1 MKVKWGALMVDGRGK
16 IGGQVASKNRSGAY
30 MKNKV
35 TPINPRSQAQ
45 ILVRSYL
52 AAASSAWGSLDQSL
66 RSAFDSAV
74 NDWTSTNIFGDSV
87 KPTGKNLFSALGI
100 NLLSISEA
108 MPTSVPAKVAIPAM
122 GLESATIDISLGTFA
137 ITANNEPADFYF
149 VTSATPTLSPGTSFT
164 KGKFRKIFTNY
175 SAIGDTEDM
184 YAFYVA
190 RFGVP
195 AVGANI
201 SVEVKLIAATG
212 QAGLPET
219 LRVTVQE

>member
-16 IGGQVASKNRSGAY
+16 IGGQIASKNRSGAY

-100 NLLSISEA
+100 NLLSIGEA
-108 MPTSVPAKVAIPAM
+108 MPTSVPAKVAIPAL
-122 GLESATIDISLGTFA
+122 GLETAAINLGAETFI
-137 ITANNEPADFYF
+137 ITAGFEAGSFAF
-149 VTSATPTLSPGTSFT
+149 VVGATPTLSPGTSFT
-164 KGKFRKIFTNY
+164 KGKFRNLLF
-175 SAIGDTEDM
+175 EDAEIPLGETL
-184 YAFYVA
+184 YTAYVA

-201 SVEVKLIAATG
+201 SVEVKLISPTG

-219 LRVTVQE
+219 LRVTVE

>member
-16 IGGQVASKNRSGAY
+16 IGGQIASKNRSGAY

-100 NLLSISEA
+100 NLLSVDQA
-108 MPTSVPAKVAIPAM
+108 MPTAVPAKVAISAI
-122 GLESATIDISLGTFA
+122 GLQTAVIDLSDETFT
-137 ITANNEPADFYF
+137 ITALNDGADYNS
-149 VTSATPTLSPGTSFT
+149 VIGATPTLSAGTSFT
-164 KGKFRKIFTNY
+164 KGKFRNLFFSTVGI
-175 SAIGDTEDM
+175 TEADLI
-184 YAFYVA
+184 YNAYVA

-195 AVGANI
+195 TVGANI
-201 SVEVKLIAATG
+201 SVEVKFIADTG
-212 QAGLPET
+212 QAGLSET
-219 LRVTVQE
+219 LRVTVQA

>member
-1 MKVKWGALMVDGRGK
+1 
-16 IGGQVASKNRSGAY
+16 

-45 ILVRSYL
+45 VLVRSYL

-100 NLLSISEA
+100 NLLSINQT
-108 MPTSVPAKVAIPAM
+108 MPTSVPAKVAIPAL
-122 GLESATIDISLGTFA
+122 GLETATIDISLGNFA
-137 ITANNEPADFYF
+137 ITAGLEVGDFAF
-149 VTSATPTLSPGTSFT
+149 VVGATPTLSAGTSFT
-164 KGKFRKIFTNY
+164 KGKFRNLLFGSGEIPL
-175 SAIGDTEDM
+175 GDTL
-184 YAFYVA
+184 YTAYVA

-201 SVEVKLIAATG
+201 SVEVKLIAPTG

-219 LRVTVQE
+219 LRVTVQA

>member
-100 NLLSISEA
+100 NLLSVEQA
-108 MPTSVPAKVAIPAM
+108 MPTSVPAKVAIPAL
-122 GLESATIDISLGTFA
+122 GLQTAIIDLSDETFT
-137 ITANNEPADFYF
+137 ITALNDGGNFN
-149 VTSATPTLSPGTSFT
+149 VVVGATPTLSAGTSFT
-164 KGKFRKIFTNY
+164 KGKFRNLI
-175 SAIGDTEDM
+175 
-184 YAFYVA
+184 YAFDGISSASLIYNAYVA

-195 AVGANI
+195 TVGANI
-201 SVEVKLIAATG
+201 SVEVKLIAETG

-219 LRVTVQE
+219 LRVTVQA

>member
-16 IGGQVASKNRSGAY
+16 IGGQIASKNRSGAY

-45 ILVRSYL
+45 VLVRSYL

-100 NLLSISEA
+100 NLLSVSEA
-108 MPTSVPAKVAIPAM
+108 MPTSVPAKVAIPAL
-122 GLESATIDISLGTFA
+122 GLQTAIIDLSDETFTITGT
-137 ITANNEPADFYF
+137 NEPTGFFYIAG
-149 VTSATPTLSPGTSFT
+149 ATPTLSAGTSFT
-164 KGKFRKIFTNY
+164 KGKFRNILQDDGNY
-175 SAIGDTEDM
+175 PPSDNLYGA
-184 YAFYVA
+184 YVA

-195 AVGANI
+195 TVGANI
-201 SVEVKLIAATG
+201 SVEVKLIAPTG

-219 LRVTVQE
+219 LRVTVQA